1 MTRQVCIVTGFLGA
15 GKTTLALALIRSGEL
30 KDAVLIVND
39 FGDASFD
46 SVQVGA
52 TGTAYRAMDGGCICC
67 TVKDD
72 LLRTLHEIPSLFPD
86 KTSVWIETSGI
97 SNPSD
102 LIPLFEGSS
111 FLSRSYSLRS
121 VVAVVDGRNS
131 FDWLLAQESAAEQ
144 LSMATVMIINRH
156 DAAHGLDPFKQQL
169 QSLNPLADVH
179 VLSLK
184 DEPPITRDIFFGP
197 ANCYRQGQSLISTG
211 HKHRHESHGYMTQ
224 TVRWEGTV
232 DESEFVDLFGEW
244 VEQIGPGLLRL
255 KGTVR
260 THGNGQFMVIQGVRR
275 HVTFDYNHSGWPAE
289 NVLVVIGRGIERDVV
304 DTLADQILSLKNKE
318 IEAEICQK

>member
-1 MTRQVCIVTGFLGA
+1 MTRPVFVVTGFLGA
-15 GKTTLALALIRSGEL
+15 GKTTLALGLIQSGHL

-46 SVQVGA
+46 SVQIGS

-72 LLRTLHEIPSLFPD
+72 LLRTLHELPSLFPD
-86 KTSVWIETSGI
+86 KTSIWIETSGI

-111 FLSRSYSLRS
+111 FLSRCYSLKS

-144 LSMATVMIINRH
+144 LSMASVSIINRH
-156 DAAHGLDPFKQQL
+156 DAAQGLDYFKQQL
-169 QSLNPLADVH
+169 LSLNPLSDVH
-179 VLSLK
+179 VLSLR
-184 DEPPITRDIFFGP
+184 DEPPTTIDTFLGT
-197 ANCYRQGQSLISTG
+197 ANCYMQGQSLIPIG
-211 HKHRHESHGYMTQ
+211 HEYHHDGHGYTTQ
-224 TVRWEGTV
+224 TIRWEGMV
-232 DESEFVDLFGEW
+232 DESEFVNLFSDW
-244 VEQIGPGLLRL
+244 IEQIGPGLLRM

-260 THGNGQFMVIQGVRR
+260 THGSGQFMIIQGVRR
-275 HVTFDYNHSGWPAE
+275 HVTFDYDHSGWPTE

-304 DTLADQILSLKNKE
+304 DSLLGQILSLKNKE
-318 IEAEICQK
+318 TEAEICQK